1 MNVRNLSARR
11 LFTFFRVIGSA
22 KAYRNLLYLMAA
34 FPLGVFYF
42 VFLVSGIS
50 TGISLVIVWVGIPIL
65 ILVGVGWW
73 FLAGFER
80 MIAIHWLNED
90 IPAMTPPSADQ
101 PNIWTRIVNHLTNP
115 ATWKSLLYL
124 MMKFPLGVAT
134 FVIVITLVSLTL
146 AFLSMPFIYETQQLL
161 QGGGFFGLGLLD
173 WNIDS
178 MADALLAA
186 LIGILLWPITLHV
199 INMMTWVHAKFAT
212 LMLSYNPIGS
222 AINNV

>member
-1 MNVRNLSARR
+1 
-11 LFTFFRVIGSA
+11 
-22 KAYRNLLYLMAA
+22 
-34 FPLGVFYF
+34 
-42 VFLVSGIS
+42 
-50 TGISLVIVWVGIPIL
+50 
-65 ILVGVGWW
+65 
-73 FLAGFER
+73 
-80 MIAIHWLNED
+80 
-90 IPAMTPPSADQ
+90 
-101 PNIWTRIVNHLTNP
+101 
-115 ATWKSLLYL
+115 